1 MILLQIQ
8 REEEERIRQAEEE
21 RIRKEREAAML
32 ENLRKAALKKKKKK
46 KNNENSNHFATGPH
60 SHHHQMMMQ
69 QQLHQ
74 QQQMQ
79 QQQYNH
85 HQSKAN
91 SNAFGFS
98 NPMNNSNPASP
109 IVTIKKIMENDSE
122 PTVTITLRGA
132 TPKQDKVLYTLLN
145 GKDLP
150 DKVPASGA
158 SLKKRRKKKETEATS
173 KQKMSTAYPGLDIEI
188 VKTSEEQTSNL
199 CQQMSFLTINP
210 YTDNQVVNDVD
221 QPAKTAKK
229 RRKKKKKANKA
240 EGGGEAEDWNT
251 LVTVQGEVVGGAVLE
266 QVFVVEYVVAHQM
279 CDDCHRVEAQ
289 NFWRAVVQVRQK
301 AVNKKT
307 FYYLEQLILKHKAHD
322 NTLGIKPIHGKC
334 RMDQFAVTNHDAN
347 FADEGLDFFY
357 ATETH
362 ARKMIDFLNTVLPI
376 RYQLSKRLLSH
387 DVHSNIYNY
396 KFTMSVEIVP
406 ISKDSL
412 VCLSKKM
419 AGQMGAIG
427 QLCVV
432 QRVTN
437 SIHLIDPTTAQIAEV
452 TGTHY
457 WRDPFTA
464 VCDPKQLVEYIVMDI
479 DLIEGKDRN
488 VFPGQ
493 GQLSHKHAMAD
504 VWVVRASD
512 IGSDDAML
520 HTRTHIGHLLKVG
533 DSALGYNVQDCNV
546 NNSHFEKLNRDKMP
560 DVVLVKKHYGDRAKK
575 RAWKLKH
582 LPRDDTSI
590 GSANKDYAAFLNDLE
605 EDPVYRQNVNIY
617 RDPTKQIP
625 VDADDVDD
633 PFAPRVTLDEMLDE
647 MHIVDD
653 EEMAEGQ

>member
-1 MILLQIQ
+1 MEYISP
-8 REEEERIRQAEEE
+8 AE
-21 RIRKEREAAML
+21 
-32 ENLRKAALKKKKKK
+32 
-46 KNNENSNHFATGPH
+46 SGP
-60 SHHHQMMMQ
+60 
-69 QQLHQ
+69 
-74 QQQMQ
+74 
-79 QQQYNH
+79 
-85 HQSKAN
+85 
-91 SNAFGFS
+91 
-98 NPMNNSNPASP
+98 
-109 IVTIKKIMENDSE
+109 
-122 PTVTITLRGA
+122 PTVTKILCCQCGTPIEPNPANMCVPCLRSEIDITEAIPKQATIYFCRGCERYLQPPAEWVQASLESRELLSLCLKKLRGLNRVKLVDA
-132 TPKQDKVLYTLLN
+132 GFIWTEPHSRRLKV
-145 GKDLP
+145 K
-150 DKVPASGA
+150 
-158 SLKKRRKKKETEATS
+158 
-173 KQKMSTAYPGLDIEI
+173 
-188 VKTSEEQTSNL
+188 
-199 CQQMSFLTINP
+199 
-210 YTDNQVVNDVD
+210 
-221 QPAKTAKK
+221 
-229 RRKKKKKANKA
+229 
-240 EGGGEAEDWNT
+240 
-251 LVTVQGEVVGGAVLE
+251 VTVQGEVVGGAVLE

-322 NTLGIKPIHGKC
+322 NTLGIKPIH
-334 RMDQFAVTNHDAN
+334 
-347 FADEGLDFFY
+347 EGLDFFY